1 MLKPLKRDA
10 VISYLQITLGSLVT
24 ALGIVLFLTP
34 SQIAAGGVSGI
45 AVIIFHLTKL
55 NPGYTM
61 LLLSLPIFLLGIRI
75 FGTQYGL
82 RSLYGT
88 IALSVGVTVFSY
100 LLGYEGVL
108 AYNDK
113 TDMLLSA
120 LFGGVISGAG
130 LGIVMKGGSNTGG
143 TDILAQIL
151 HHYSNLPLGSSLI
164 VVDGLVI
171 LAAALVFSIEAALFA
186 IITVFATGQ
195 VINLVTSGANYA
207 KMALIISSHHQEI
220 REKLL
225 FEMGIGGTVIAS
237 QGMFTSESKNMIM
250 SVVRNRK
257 INQIKSIVREIDPD
271 AFIIVTNASEVLG
284 EGFIPIARSGT
295 GIS

>member
-1 MLKPLKRDA
+1 MLKALKRDT
-10 VISYLQITLGSLVT
+10 VISYLQITIGALIT

-34 SQIAAGGVSGI
+34 SRIAAGGVSGI
-45 AVIIFHLTKL
+45 AVIVFHLAQI

-61 LLLSLPIFLLGIRI
+61 LILSLPIFLLGIRI

-100 LLGYEGVL
+100 LLGYDGVL

-130 LGIVMKGGSNTGG
+130 LGMVMKGGSNTGG

-186 IITVFATGQ
+186 VITVFATGQ
-195 VINLVTSGANYA
+195 LINLVTSGANYA
-207 KMALIISSHHQEI
+207 KMALIISSHYLEI

-237 QGMFTSESKNMIM
+237 QGMFTSDSRNMIM

-257 INQIKSIVREIDPD
+257 INQIKSIVRGIDPD

-284 EGFIPIARSGT
+284 EGFIPITRSGT